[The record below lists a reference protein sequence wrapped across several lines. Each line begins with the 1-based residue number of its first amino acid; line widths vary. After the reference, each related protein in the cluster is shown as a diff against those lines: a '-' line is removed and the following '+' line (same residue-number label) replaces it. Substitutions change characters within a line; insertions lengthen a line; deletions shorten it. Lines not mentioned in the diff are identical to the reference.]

1 LVAAFGLASIDF
13 VDCWHP
19 AECQSQPVVL
29 ANLDWQQFVLD
40 WLRLENKAEA
50 IVSVAIGVHWDG

>member
-1 LVAAFGLASIDF
+1 
-13 VDCWHP
+13 
-19 AECQSQPVVL
+19 L